1 MPKAVARGE
10 HVAYSD
16 ETGHERTGYVS
27 DTWKTSRGEYATVR
41 LDRSGR
47 ERAVSV
53 ARLRTK

>member
-1 MPKAVARGE
+1 MLKIGE

-27 DTWKTSRGEYATVR
+27 DTWRTSRGDYATVR
-41 LDRSGR
+41 LDRSGL

-53 ARLRTK
+53 GRIRVK

>member
-1 MPKAVARGE
+1 MPRIGE

-27 DTWKTSRGEYATVR
+27 DTWKTSRGEYATIR